1 MNKKLIVLFIV
12 IVSLVG
18 VGFFWFKEKE
28 YQKTDLYKFK
38 NDYNISLNTNIKYLN
53 GEETINLFNKEKA
66 ILFIGS
72 KNDEMCQ
79 NIMRVFTN
87 VIDKYNIIN
96 FYYFDIDEEE
106 PIFKIEDNKAI
117 KVKEGSDSYYQLIE
131 KLDVLLD
138 EKIIN
143 ENNKEYKTG
152 EKELKL
158 PFIITIKD
166 QDLLNYH
173 EGTLKEQDFNIN
185 NNEQRIKLTSI
196 YSDMI
201 VELLT

>member
-117 KVKEGSDSYYQLIE
+117 KVKEGSESYYQLIE

-143 ENNKEYKTG
+143 ENNKESIKQ
-152 EKELKL
+152 EKRNLNCH
-158 PFIITIKD
+158 
-166 QDLLNYH
+166 LL
-173 EGTLKEQDFNIN
+173 
-185 NNEQRIKLTSI
+185 
-196 YSDMI
+196 
-201 VELLT
+201 